1 MDYIEAQNILKNQA
15 LFEDQPE
22 IISEAEKVT
31 RPFSEAEKI
40 TPPLSEADKNKEEV
54 HLTDIFESEE
64 QEVEQTA
71 HKIR

>member
-1 MDYIEAQNILKNQA
+1 MEKDMNNYFNEA
-15 LFEDQPE
+15 EMVTPP
-22 IISEAEKVT
+22 ISEAEMVT
-31 RPFSEAEKI
+31 PPISEAEKI
-40 TPPLSEADKNKEEV
+40 TPPLSEADKNNETV